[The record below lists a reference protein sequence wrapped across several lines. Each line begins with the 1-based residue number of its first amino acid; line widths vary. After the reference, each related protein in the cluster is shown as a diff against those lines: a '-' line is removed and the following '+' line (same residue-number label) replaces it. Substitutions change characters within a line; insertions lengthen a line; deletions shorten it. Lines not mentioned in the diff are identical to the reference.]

1 MSSLFVSY
9 NRADRIK
16 VSLLCDWLSARGY
29 DSLFLDFDP
38 ERGVPAGTKWEAEL
52 YAHLRRADG
61 VLFVSSAASA
71 ASRWCFAELAMARSL
86 GKRIIP
92 VTVGGGGTHE
102 LLGDTQAIDLCG
114 VEHHPRRYRGRV
126 ASVGR
131 RRRRPVERAGLSFD
145 NLALERL
152 DQSLRAADLDPEH
165 AFAWDPRRSP
175 FPGLG
180 SFAEGDAGV
189 FFGRQPEIEQLLE
202 LLHASR
208 HRYTGRLLAVLG
220 PSGSGKS
227 SLVRAGLVPRL
238 RRARRRWL
246 VLPTLRPGGRPVRQ
260 LALVLADAHQK
271 ISRPRSLEEIERML
285 GAGADGLLRVV
296 EELRHLSPGETPPAV
311 LLFVDQAEE
320 LLTSAGPEEGER
332 FLALMHGATRAEGT
346 LWAVLT
352 LRSEFLSA
360 FLQTQRDA
368 RSFDEQ
374 LLVGPLQRS
383 RLAEVIERPAER
395 AGLSLAP
402 GLVGRMVVDTGGGDA
417 LPLLAYTLGEL
428 YERSRQS
435 PDAKISAED
444 YDDLGGVVGA
454 LQHAADREEQHLRK
468 RGLGDVVLPTLL
480 RFVAIGAE
488 GQPTR
493 RRVPR
498 VALNDQEE
506 NVAEAFIEARLLIS
520 SQIDDEPVVEIA
532 HEALLRQWPP
542 LSQAIEAQHQQL
554 RQRSELER
562 AAHDWDR
569 NRRTSD
575 YLLTGER
582 LQATRRLRNSRLV
595 TFGELTKLEDDF
607 LDSSIQQESK
617 RREEQIAREE
627 HEQAA
632 RQRRT
637 RRWFA
642 ALVAAL
648 AAATGVAIIAMH
660 QGRKAAHERDLA
672 VSRELAASS
681 SSQLSVDTEL
691 SVLLASEAMRQAH
704 TTEAQQALER
714 AVADYHPFTVLSGHR
729 GRVFGAAF
737 SPDERWAL
745 TAGEDGTARLF
756 EAATGRTLAIMRGGG
771 RALNDPAFSPDGQ
784 LAVTGGE
791 DGNVR
796 VWQVRRGRPVA
807 VLRGHKALVHAP
819 TFSHDGRLI
828 VAASDD
834 GTARVWQARTGRQ
847 LSVLKGHKGPVQSA
861 AFSPTDRNV
870 VTAGSDGTARIWDTA
885 TGRSVTVLRGHEDL
899 LLRTASFSGTGRLVV
914 TASHDRTAR
923 VWSAATGKLQ
933 AVLRGHG
940 ATVDAA
946 AFSPD
951 AKSVVTCSQDGTA
964 RIWDAE
970 TGDEVHVLRG
980 HTAPVGSAIFSR
992 DGQSVLTAGEDRS
1005 ARVWDADTGEQ
1016 VAVLRGHKDA
1026 VLGATLNRD
1035 ATRVLT
1041 YSRDGTARVW
1051 HTSPGEAVTVLRGH
1065 TDEVGS
1071 AAFSPDRRR
1080 VVTASFDTT
1089 ARIWDASTGKTLRV
1103 LRGHS
1108 APVRSAAFSPDGGR
1122 IVTASEDGSA
1132 RVWDAAHGRTVLVLT
1147 GHEGKVKSAV
1157 FSSDGHHLLTAGADR
1172 TARIWDATSGRS
1184 LRVLR
1189 GHSEEVEAAVFG
1201 RHDRLVATAS
1211 EDYTARLWRAAT
1223 GKRVATLQR
1232 HKAQIEGIA
1241 FSGDGRRLVTASSDD
1256 TARIWDVATGRTV
1269 TVLEGHDGD
1278 VESADFSLDNR
1289 FVVTGSDDK
1298 TARVWDAATGRA
1310 IVIFRGHENDLE
1322 SAAFSRDARFIVT
1335 ASEDR
1340 TARIYRCELC
1350 VSVEGVLGL
1359 ARRRVPRALTPS
1371 ERARFLHDRR

>member
-9 NRADRIK
+9 NRADAIK
-16 VSLLCDWLSARGY
+16 VSQLCDWLTTRGY
-29 DSLFLDFDP
+29 HSLFLDFDP

-52 YAHLRRADG
+52 YAHLRRADA

-71 ASRWCFAELAMARSL
+71 TSRWCFAELAMARSL
-86 GKRIIP
+86 GKRIVP
-92 VTVGGGGTHE
+92 VIVGGGATHE
-102 LLGDTQAIDLCG
+102 LLGDTQAIDLCRA
-114 VEHHPRRYRGRV
+114 EHHVRRHRGRV

-131 RRRRPVERAGLSFD
+131 RRDRPVERAGLSFD
-145 NLALERL
+145 KLALERL
-152 DQSLRAADLDPEH
+152 DQSLRAADLDPERT
-165 AFAWDPRRSP
+165 FTWDPQRSP

-180 SFAEGDAGV
+180 SFEERDAGV
-189 FFGRQPEIEQLLE
+189 FFGRRPEIEQLLE

-238 RRARRRWL
+238 RRARRPWL
-246 VLPTLRPGGRPVRQ
+246 VLPTLLPGGQPVRQ
-260 LALVLADAHQK
+260 LALVLADAHQM
-271 ISRPRSLEEIERML
+271 ISKPRSLEEIERML
-285 GAGADGLLRVV
+285 GAGADGLVRVV
-296 EELRHLSPGETPPAV
+296 EELRHLSPRDTPPAV

-332 FLALMHGATRAEGT
+332 FLALLHGATRAEGH
-346 LWAVLT
+346 LWTVLT

-395 AGLSLAP
+395 AGLSPAP
-402 GLVGRMVVDTGGGDA
+402 GLVGRMVEDTGGGDA

-428 YERSRQS
+428 YERSRQR
-435 PDAKISAED
+435 PDAKITGED
-444 YDDLGGVVGA
+444 YEDLGGVVGA
-454 LQHAADREEQHLRK
+454 LQHAADREQQHLRK
-468 RGLGDVVLPTLL
+468 RGLGDVVLPALL
-480 RFVAIGAE
+480 RFVAIGPE

-493 RRVPR
+493 RRLPR
-498 VALNDQEE
+498 AALNDQEAE
-506 NVAEAFIEARLLIS
+506 VVEAFIEARLLTS
-520 SQIDDEPVVEIA
+520 SEIDHTPVVEIA

-542 LSQAIEAQHQQL
+542 LSHAIGAQHEEL

-562 AAHDWDR
+562 AAHDWER
-569 NRRTSD
+569 SQRTSD

-582 LQATRRLRNSRLV
+582 LQTARRLGNSQLV
-595 TFGELTKLEDDF
+595 SLGELSQLERDF
-607 LDSSIQQESK
+607 LASSIEQQE
-617 RREEQIAREE
+617 RQ
-627 HEQAA
+627 QAA

-648 AAATGVAIIAMH
+648 AAVTGVAVIAVH
-660 QGRKAAHERDLA
+660 QGREAAHERDLA
-672 VSRELAASS
+672 VSRELAAGS
-681 SSQLSVDTEL
+681 SSQLSVDPEL

-714 AVADYHPFTVLSGHR
+714 AVADYHPFTVLSGHK
-729 GRVFGAAF
+729 GRVFGAVF
-737 SPDERWAL
+737 SPDERWVL
-745 TAGEDGTARLF
+745 TAGADGTARLF
-756 EAATGRTLAIMRGGG
+756 DAATGRTLAIMRGGG

-784 LAVTGGE
+784 LAVTGGD

-796 VWQVRRGRPVA
+796 VWQVRSGRPVA
-807 VLRGHKALVHAP
+807 VLRGHKALVRAP

-834 GTARVWQARTGRQ
+834 GTARVWHARTGRQ

-870 VTAGSDGTARIWDTA
+870 ATAGSDGTARIWETA
-885 TGRSVTVLRGHEDL
+885 TGRSVTVLRGHKHL
-899 LLRTASFSGTGRLVV
+899 LLRSASFSGTGRLVV

-933 AVLRGHG
+933 AVLQGHG
-940 ATVDAA
+940 AAVDAA

-951 AKSVVTCSQDGTA
+951 AKYVATGSQDGTV
-964 RIWDAE
+964 RIWGAE
-970 TGDEVHVLRG
+970 SGDEVHVLRG

-992 DGQSVLTAGEDRS
+992 DGRSVLTAGEDRT
-1005 ARVWDADTGEQ
+1005 ARVWDTKTGEQ

-1026 VLGATLNRD
+1026 VLGAALNRD

-1041 YSRDGTARVW
+1041 YSRDGTSRVW

-1065 TDEVGS
+1065 ADEVGS
-1071 AAFSPDRRR
+1071 AAFSPDGRR
-1080 VVTASFDTT
+1080 VVTASFDNT
-1089 ARIWDASTGKTLRV
+1089 ARIWDASTGETLLV

-1108 APVRSAAFSPDGGR
+1108 APVRSAAFSPDGQR
-1122 IVTASEDGSA
+1122 IATASEDGSA
-1132 RVWDAAHGRTVLVLT
+1132 RVWDAASGRTVRVLK
-1147 GHEGKVKSAV
+1147 GHKGKVKSAV
-1157 FSSDGHHLLTAGADR
+1157 FSSDGRRLLTAGADR

-1184 LRVLR
+1184 LRVLD

-1223 GKRVATLQR
+1223 GEHLATLQG
-1232 HKAQIEGIA
+1232 HKAQIEGLA

-1256 TARIWDVATGRTV
+1256 TARIWDVATRRTV
-1269 TVLEGHDGD
+1269 RVLEGHDGD

-1289 FVVTGSDDK
+1289 SVVTGSDDR
-1298 TARVWDAATGRA
+1298 TARVWDAATGRL
-1310 IVIFRGHENDLE
+1310 IVIFRGHETDLE

-1335 ASEDR
+1335 ASEDE

-1350 VSVEGVLGL
+1350 VSLEGVLAL

-1371 ERARFLHDRR
+1371 ERARFLHDRS